1 MGRGLILVENTIL
14 QGLIFDAT
22 AGHLAFKDVRYLLIR
37 PETLAAFQKAVE
49 AELGARAGELLYQG
63 GFTGGSLSA
72 RRYREVFGYSDR
84 EIVDFMCRMGGEIG
98 WGRFEL
104 KTLDA
109 ARGELVVEVAR
120 SPFAEAYGPAT
131 VGVCHL
137 IRGVLGGL
145 GAGIFGKP
153 VHAEEVLCLA
163 KGDAVCK
170 FVISSPC
177 HPHGEEVGGG
187 VCQY

>member
-1 MGRGLILVENTIL
+1 LENTIL
-14 QGLIFDAT
+14 QGLTFDAA
-22 AGHLAFKDVRYLLIR
+22 AGRLAFKDVRYLLIR

-49 AELGARAGELLYQG
+49 AELGERAGELLYQG

-84 EIVDFMCRMGGEIG
+84 EIVEFMCRMGGEIG

-104 KTLDA
+104 KTLNA
-109 ARGELVVEVAR
+109 SRGELVVEVLR

-145 GAGIFGKP
+145 AEGVFGMS
-153 VHAEEVLCLA
+153 VRAEEVQCLA

-170 FVISSPC
+170 FVIMRICSD
-177 HPHGEEVGGG
+177 VVFFGG
-187 VCQY
+187 